1 MSSRTLVFLPPQTEK
16 HRDWA
21 GRLAADVAELDVVVT
36 EDDDTA
42 LEVLRD
48 ADAAFGTLTVERL
61 QAAPGLR
68 WLQAPL
74 AAPPA
79 GYYFPELTEHPV
91 VVTNLRGVYTEHVA
105 THSTALILALARGLH
120 RHLPNQFWGIWD
132 QDRSPSSVIHLPEAT
147 MLLVGVGAVGSLI
160 AEQCAAFGVRT
171 IGIDA
176 KLKTHPDMEVHPPTA
191 LDDLLP
197 AADIV
202 CLTVP
207 HTPATEGMMDRRRF
221 RRMKPAA
228 VFVNIGRGGTVRL
241 LDLVEAL
248 HGGELAGAALDVFE
262 QEPLPPGHPLWTAP
276 NLLMTPHV
284 AVAGPYVEERQYD
297 VVRENARRFLAG
309 EELLNLVDKAAWY

>member
-1 MSSRTLVFLPPQTEK
+1 MSSPTLVFLPPQTEK

-21 GRLAADVAELDVVVT
+21 DRLSDDVAGLDVVVAVD
-36 EDDDTA
+36 ELTA
-42 LEVLRD
+42 LEALRG
-48 ADAAFGTLTVERL
+48 AEAAFGTLTVERL
-61 QAAPGLR
+61 SAAPGLR

-105 THSTALILALARGLH
+105 THTTALILALARALH
-120 RHLPNQFWGIWD
+120 RHLPNQFRGVWH

-147 MLLVGVGAVGSLI
+147 MLLVGVGAVGALI
-160 AEQCAAFGVRT
+160 AEQCAVFGVRT
-171 IGIDA
+171 VGVDA
-176 KLKTHPDMEVHPPTA
+176 KLHSHPTMDVHPPAA

-197 AADIV
+197 TADIV
-202 CLTVP
+202 CSTVP

-221 RRMKPAA
+221 RAMKPTA
-228 VFVNIGRGGTVRL
+228 VFVNIGRGGTVKL
-241 LDLVEAL
+241 IDLAGAL
-248 HGGELAGAALDVFE
+248 HEGELAGAALDVFE
-262 QEPLPPGHPLWTAP
+262 EEPLPPDHPLWTAP

-284 AVAGPYVEERQYD
+284 AVTGPYVEERQYA

-309 EELLNLVDKAAWY
+309 EELLNLVDKAEWY